1 MFTNVEILFASNNEH
16 KVDEV
21 RAALPRQFTIRS
33 LREVIGDVDIP
44 ETGVTLQEN
53 AAIKAR
59 FLFSKTGMNCFADDT
74 GLEITAL
81 NGAPGV
87 YSARYASEGC
97 SFDDN
102 MNKVLANLEGE
113 TNRSACFRTVICL
126 ILDRKEYFFEG
137 EIKGEILTSRVGEQG
152 FGYDPIFK
160 PEGYQLTFAQMTVE
174 QKNTISHR
182 GLAIQQVV
190 EFLTGN
196 IQN

>member
-1 MFTNVEILFASNNEH
+1 MEILFASNNAH

-21 RAALPRQFTIRS
+21 RAALPSQFTIRS

-74 GLEITAL
+74 GLEIAAL

-87 YSARYASEGC
+87 YSARYAGEGC
-97 SFDDN
+97 TFEDN

-113 TNRSACFRTVICL
+113 TNRSARFRTVICL
-126 ILDRKEYFFEG
+126 ILEGKEYFFEG

>member
-1 MFTNVEILFASNNEH
+1 VDILFASNNAH
-16 KVDEV
+16 KVEEV
-21 RAALPRQFTIRS
+21 RAALPPQFTIRS
-33 LREVIGDVDIP
+33 LREVMGDVDIP
-44 ETGVTLQEN
+44 ETGVTLEEN

-59 FLFSKTGMNCFADDT
+59 FLFAETGMNCFADDT

-81 NGAPGV
+81 NGAPGI
-87 YSARYASEGC
+87 YSARYAGEGC
-97 SFDDN
+97 TFDDN

-113 TNRSACFRTVICL
+113 TNRSARFRTVICL
-126 ILDRKEYFFEG
+126 ILEGKEYFFEG

-182 GLAIQQVV
+182 GLAVQKLV
-190 EFLTGN
+190 EFLKAV
-196 IQN
+196 

>member
-1 MFTNVEILFASNNEH
+1 VEILFASNNAH

-21 RAALPRQFTIRS
+21 RAALPSQFTIRS
-33 LREVIGDVDIP
+33 LREVMGDVDIP

-59 FLFSKTGMNCFADDT
+59 FLFAETGMNCFADDT

-87 YSARYASEGC
+87 YSARYAGEGC
-97 SFDDN
+97 TFEDN

-113 TNRSACFRTVICL
+113 TNRSARFRTVICL
-126 ILDRKEYFFEG
+126 ILEGKEYFFEG
-137 EIKGEILTSRVGEQG
+137 EIKGEILTSRVGEHG

-160 PEGYQLTFAQMTVE
+160 PEGYQLTFAQMTVD

-182 GLAIQQVV
+182 GLAVQKLV
-190 EFLTGN
+190 EFLKAV
-196 IQN
+196 

>member
-1 MFTNVEILFASNNEH
+1 VEILFASNNAH

-21 RAALPRQFTIRS
+21 RAALPSQFTIRS
-33 LREVIGDVDIP
+33 LREVMGDVDIP

-59 FLFSKTGMNCFADDT
+59 FLFAETGMNCFADDT

-87 YSARYASEGC
+87 YSARYAGEGC
-97 SFDDN
+97 TFEDN

-113 TNRSACFRTVICL
+113 TNRSARFRTVICL
-126 ILDRKEYFFEG
+126 ILEGKEYFFEG
-137 EIKGEILTSRVGEQG
+137 EIKGEILTSRAGEQG

-182 GLAIQQVV
+182 GLAVQKLV
-190 EFLTGN
+190 EFLKAV
-196 IQN
+196 

>member
-1 MFTNVEILFASNNEH
+1 MEILFASNNAH
-16 KVDEV
+16 KVNEV
-21 RAALPRQFTIRS
+21 HAALPSQFTIRS
-33 LREVIGDVDIP
+33 LREVMGDVDIP

-59 FLFSKTGMNCFADDT
+59 FLFAETGMNCFADDT

-87 YSARYASEGC
+87 YSARYAGEGC
-97 SFDDN
+97 TFEDN

-113 TNRSACFRTVICL
+113 TDRSARFRTVICL
-126 ILDRKEYFFEG
+126 ILEGKEYFFEG
-137 EIKGEILTSRVGEQG
+137 EIKGEILASRVGEQG

-160 PEGYQLTFAQMTVE
+160 PEGYQLTFAQMTVD

-182 GLAIQQVV
+182 GLAVQKLV
-190 EFLTGN
+190 EFLKPL
-196 IQN
+196 

>member
-21 RAALPRQFTIRS
+21 RVALPRQFTIRS

-74 GLEITAL
+74 GLEIAAL

-87 YSARYASEGC
+87 YSARYAGEGC
-97 SFDDN
+97 TFEDN

-137 EIKGEILTSRVGEQG
+137 EIKGEILTSRVGKQG

>member
-33 LREVIGDVDIP
+33 LREVMGDVDIP

-59 FLFSKTGMNCFADDT
+59 FLFAETGMNCFADDT

-113 TNRSACFRTVICL
+113 TNRSARFRTVICL
-126 ILDRKEYFFEG
+126 ILEGKEYFFEG

>member
-1 MFTNVEILFASNNEH
+1 VEILFASNNAH

-21 RAALPRQFTIRS
+21 RAALPSQFTIRS
-33 LREVIGDVDIP
+33 LREVMGDVDIP

-59 FLFSKTGMNCFADDT
+59 FLFAETGMNCFADDT

-87 YSARYASEGC
+87 YSARYAGEGC
-97 SFDDN
+97 TFEDN

-113 TNRSACFRTVICL
+113 TNRSARFRTVICL
-126 ILDRKEYFFEG
+126 ILEGKEYFFEG
-137 EIKGEILTSRVGEQG
+137 EIKGEILTSRAGEQG

-160 PEGYQLTFAQMTVE
+160 PEGYQLTFAQMTVD

-182 GLAIQQVV
+182 GLAVQKLV
-190 EFLTGN
+190 EFLKVL
-196 IQN
+196 

>member
-1 MFTNVEILFASNNEH
+1 MEILFASNNAH

-21 RAALPRQFTIRS
+21 RAALPSQFTIRS
-33 LREVIGDVDIP
+33 LREVMGDVDIP
-44 ETGVTLQEN
+44 ETGVTLEEN

-59 FLFSKTGMNCFADDT
+59 FLFAEIGMNCFADDT
-74 GLEITAL
+74 GLEISAL

-87 YSARYASEGC
+87 YSARYAGEGC

-102 MNKVLANLEGE
+102 VNKVLANLDGKPD
-113 TNRSACFRTVICL
+113 RSARFRTVICL
-126 ILDRKEYFFEG
+126 ILQGKEYFFEG
-137 EIKGEILTSRVGEQG
+137 EIKGEIFTSRVGEQG

-160 PEGYQLTFAQMTVE
+160 PEGYNLTFAQMTLE

-182 GLAIQQVV
+182 GLAVQRLVG
-190 EFLTGN
+190 FLTGS

>member
-1 MFTNVEILFASNNEH
+1 LNQVEILFASNNAH

-21 RAALPRQFTIRS
+21 RAALPSQFTIRS
-33 LREVIGDVDIP
+33 LREVMGDVDIP

-59 FLFSKTGMNCFADDT
+59 FLFAETGMNCFADDT

-87 YSARYASEGC
+87 YSARYAGEGC
-97 SFDDN
+97 TFEDN

-113 TNRSACFRTVICL
+113 TNRSARFRTVICL
-126 ILDRKEYFFEG
+126 ILKGKEYFFEG

-160 PEGYQLTFAQMTVE
+160 PEGYQLTFAQMTVD

-182 GLAIQQVV
+182 GLAVQKLV
-190 EFLTGN
+190 EFLKPL
-196 IQN
+196 

>member
-1 MFTNVEILFASNNEH
+1 MEILFASNNAH

-21 RAALPRQFTIRS
+21 RAALPSQFTIRS
-33 LREVIGDVDIP
+33 LREVMGDVDIP

-59 FLFSKTGMNCFADDT
+59 FLFAETGMNCFADDT

-87 YSARYASEGC
+87 YSARYAGEGC
-97 SFDDN
+97 TFEDN

-113 TNRSACFRTVICL
+113 TNRSARFRTVICL
-126 ILDRKEYFFEG
+126 ILLGKEYFFEG
-137 EIKGEILTSRVGEQG
+137 EIKGEILTSRVGEHG

-182 GLAIQQVV
+182 GLAVQKLV
-190 EFLTGN
+190 EFLKVL
-196 IQN
+196 

>member
-1 MFTNVEILFASNNEH
+1 MEILFASNNEH

-74 GLEITAL
+74 GLEIAAL
-81 NGAPGV
+81 NCAPGV
-87 YSARYASEGC
+87 YSARYAGEGC
-97 SFDDN
+97 TFEDN